1 MANRVVRMLIVG
13 AAAAALYVVP
23 AIAQMQEV
31 QGIVVSNRNGSLVIK
46 TPSGDQ
52 AIVSGLSGSPVMRA
66 LSPFAIHR
74 TKSCG
79 APPSAAT

>member
-52 AIVSGLSGSPVMRA
+52 AIQLAPDARIRSVSGA
-66 LSPFAIHR
+66 LGGRRRPFLR
-74 TKSCG
+74 RR
-79 APPSAAT
+79 